1 MERTCRI
8 CGCTETRACMT
19 ECGACHWVE
28 TRLCSAAGCA
38 VHARAI
44 TESDAPLIVEMG
56 KTHREVL
63 LASGSYEELAVQF
76 SVPLGTIKSRISRAR
91 TELAKMRAEALV

>member
-8 CGCTETRACMT
+8 CGCTEGRACLT
-19 ECGACHWVE
+19 AAGPCHWIE
-28 TRLCSAAGCA
+28 PSLCSAAGCA

-44 TESDAPLIVEMG
+44 TEADAPLIVEMG

-63 LASGSYEELAVQF
+63 LASGSYEDLAVQF
-76 SVPLGTIKSRISRAR
+76 SVPLGTIKSRINRAR
-91 TELAKMRAEALV
+91 TELAKMRAEALA